1 MTIHQR
7 LRQLRQTSGLTQE
20 QVAVQIGLTRQALSS
35 YESGRTRPD
44 IETLMKLAEIYG
56 TDLEGILYGNE
67 KQQKAL
73 RRIKATA
80 GISFGLLALLSLASS
95 ALLWYKNRFFPLSEG
110 QVSPEEMA
118 LLETRIKLDQTWTT
132 TDGILLTVSA
142 LAFLLL
148 LLLLVTSPGAFSRK
162 QKLLYAGALTAALL
176 VLPLPF
182 AFTDPI
188 FSPVNYLITPILV
201 IGRLTVFLVLDLVI
215 ETLIKKKKRN

>member
-1 MTIHQR
+1 MTIHER

-20 QVAVQIGLTRQALSS
+20 QVAGQIGLTRQALSS

-56 TDLEGILYGNE
+56 TDLEGLLWGSE
-67 KQQKAL
+67 KQQNAL
-73 RRIKATA
+73 RRIKVTA
-80 GISFGLLALLSLASS
+80 GITFGLLSLLSLASS
-95 ALLWYKNRFFPLSEG
+95 VLLWCKNRFFPLSEG
-110 QVSPEEMA
+110 LVSPEEMT

-148 LLLLVTSPGAFSRK
+148 LLLLVTSPGTISRK
-162 QKLLYAGALTAALL
+162 QKLLYSGALALALL

-182 AFTDPI
+182 AFTDPV
-188 FSPVNYLITPILV
+188 FPPVNYLITPILV
-201 IGRLTVFLVLDLVI
+201 IERLAVFLVLDLVM
-215 ETLIKKKKRN
+215 EALIRKKKRN

>member
-1 MTIHQR
+1 MTIHER
-7 LRQLRQTSGLTQE
+7 LRQLRQASGLTQE
-20 QVAVQIGLTRQALSS
+20 QVAGQIGLTRQALSS

-56 TDLEGILYGNE
+56 TDLEGLLHGNE

-73 RRIKATA
+73 RRIKVTA
-80 GISFGLLALLSLASS
+80 GITFGLLSLLSLVSS
-95 ALLWYKNRFFPLSEG
+95 ALLWCNHRFFPLAEG
-110 QVSPEEMA
+110 QLSPDEMA
-118 LLETRIKLDQTWTT
+118 MLETHMKLDRIWEA

-148 LLLLVTSPGAFSRK
+148 LILLARPPGILPWK
-162 QKLLYAGALTAALL
+162 QKLLYAGVLAAVLL

-182 AFTDPI
+182 AFTDPVFPPI
-188 FSPVNYLITPILV
+188 NYLFTPMLV
-201 IGRLTVFLVLDLVI
+201 IGRLAVFLVLDLVI